1 MAKRWGGTWS
11 LIHKLNIFCV
21 FLHVFEVSGSNGS
34 KNTKWYF
41 FDPKR
46 PHFIDVNPKD
56 EPDEQDIK
64 KNIVLLNTI
73 LSFVLGGIDP

>member
-1 MAKRWGGTWS
+1 M
-11 LIHKLNIFCV
+11 

-73 LSFVLGGIDP
+73 LSFVLGGINP